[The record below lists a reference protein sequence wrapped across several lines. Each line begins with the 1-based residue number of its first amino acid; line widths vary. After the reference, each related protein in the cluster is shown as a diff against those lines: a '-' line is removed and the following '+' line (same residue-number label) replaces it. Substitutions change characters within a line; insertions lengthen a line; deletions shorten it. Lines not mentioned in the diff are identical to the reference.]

1 MANTSGSGNGA
12 ELLNASKIQRNIAMK
27 NYNQD
32 CSVCRFMRSLA
43 FTGLGMG
50 LGIGGAYLLGASKQN
65 MLYAGIVTAAILI
78 FGLFGREK
86 QK

>member
-1 MANTSGSGNGA
+1 
-12 ELLNASKIQRNIAMK
+12 
-27 NYNQD
+27 
-32 CSVCRFMRSLA
+32 MRSLA